1 MNTQEPRMLMVLVR
15 DVDVRNFLTFETTSR
30 RWIGDGEMADC
41 DFYRYNVSRELYDT
55 LHNKESIKERIEKKV
70 HIYPPRKYS
79 ALSCCCKEQSWWV
92 SWWNSDKRYYD
103 SGLVKLR
110 ICPNCFTVWTYT
122 GAGNL
127 IVRANENTPKEAL
140 AEFKTHDEAHSQC
153 DATTE
158 LAELAYTLLKGIFAR
173 VELMGDE

>member
-1 MNTQEPRMLMVLVR
+1 
-15 DVDVRNFLTFETTSR
+15 
-30 RWIGDGEMADC
+30 MADC